1 MLGTSTSEVE
11 VSLAST
17 KGFWLLLGNEE
28 LFVPFI
34 EFSWFKK
41 ATMEQLTSIEWPTPD
56 HLYWPLLDVDL
67 SLASIRN
74 PSQFPL
80 QSKA

>member
-1 MLGTSTSEVE
+1 
-11 VSLAST
+11 
-17 KGFWLLLGNEE
+17 
-28 LFVPFI
+28 
-34 EFSWFKK
+34 
-41 ATMEQLTSIEWPTPD
+41 MEQLTSIEWPTPD